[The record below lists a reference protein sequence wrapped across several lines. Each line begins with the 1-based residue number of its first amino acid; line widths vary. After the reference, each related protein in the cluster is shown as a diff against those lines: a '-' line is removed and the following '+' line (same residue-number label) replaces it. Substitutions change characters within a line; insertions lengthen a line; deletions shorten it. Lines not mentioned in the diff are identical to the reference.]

1 MILTGKQIDKR
12 KINRLI
18 GNPIVVDLK
27 KPKPIGGPG
36 LFIKSFE
43 NKTNSSESIEIDSKC
58 NIEKRPDGIL
68 IHTSKSNRQ
77 TLIPI
82 PTDDVLEIK
91 IIRGKEQI
99 DPFFLSPMWILL
111 KMGVS
116 VLYARYFRLRLY
128 EYHIDQME
136 LKLTTTDYEFD
147 FIANGYLF
155 ERQLEF
161 LKNLNY
167 DKKLKVERKA
177 ST

>member
-1 MILTGKQIDKR
+1 MIGD
-12 KINRLI
+12 
-18 GNPIVVDLK
+18 PIVVDLK
-27 KPKPIGGPG
+27 KLKPIGGPG
-36 LFIKSFE
+36 LFLKSFE
-43 NKTNSSESIEIDSKC
+43 NKVNNSESIEIDSKC

-68 IHTSKSNRQ
+68 IHASKSNRQ

-82 PTDDVLEIK
+82 PTDNVLEIE

-116 VLYARYFRLRLY
+116 VLYARYFRLRMH

-147 FIANGYLF
+147 FNANGYLF
-155 ERQLEF
+155 ERQLKF

-167 DKKLKVERKA
+167 DKKLKIERKA